1 MTRNL
6 IFGFLVVCAIF
17 FAFTGR
23 EQSHR
28 SRAIRRSALGWLRSE
43 R

>member
-17 FAFTGR
+17 FAFTSG
-23 EQSHR
+23 SGLI
-28 SRAIRRSALGWLRSE
+28 APV
-43 R
+43 